1 MASAGESGLDARL
14 ARVALVTPHAVV
26 LLDVRGRITWV
37 NDGFTAM
44 TGYSQAEAQGLTVAA
59 LLQGPETDVEA
70 LNSIRDQLAGLR
82 GLRAELQLKTKS
94 GRPYWADIDTQPTFD
109 AAGVHDGFLAITT
122 DITAGK
128 ALAERLK
135 ASTASLRSAGH
146 LARLG
151 AWEVDLRTRTVRWS
165 SELRAMLGRPGPIET
180 LEDSMAAYHPDERQR
195 VWTYVD
201 QAINS
206 GQRVDFEVRGLS
218 PIGEEIWLRV
228 IGEPEM
234 VDGRCVAMRGASQDI
249 TAQRQAHAE
258 LAESERF
265 GRGVIDGLAALLIV
279 VDETGRMIEANKA
292 FRALGAEL
300 IKSDSYPMGRNLFDV
315 LARLPGSHGRA
326 LTRGIR
332 AVLAGD
338 KASFSRAYSAQNGEW
353 YRLSAARFDGEGPVR
368 CVVFTQSIEDLK
380 RSERRLR
387 DLNQRLQRARDEAHA
402 ASDPKSASL
411 ATMSHEIRTPLN
423 GVLGM
428 AQAMTRD
435 ELSPIQ
441 RERLTVIRQAGET
454 LLALLNDLLDL
465 SRIEAGKLEL
475 EDGAIDLEQMLRGVQ
490 ATFTTLASEKDVS
503 LTVQLADVARGAWRG
518 DPTRVRQILY
528 NLVSNA
534 VKFTAVGEVS
544 VKVAFEAPHLVFEVA
559 DTGPGIPADRLGAL
573 FQKFV
578 QADTST
584 TRRYGGS
591 GLGLS
596 ICRQLSQMMGGE
608 VEARSTV
615 GVGSIFTVRLPLAR
629 SAEVAAPRPVPA
641 DAGPDLDLGDG
652 AAVLQILAAEDNPM
666 NQLVLKTLLAQVG
679 VVVECVSDGRQAVEA
694 WANGQWDVI
703 LMDVQMPVM
712 GGPEAAR
719 EIRAR
724 EAREH
729 RRRTPIIAL
738 TANAMEHHRAEYIE
752 AGMDALV
759 PKPLEMERLIQA
771 LRTVLEAQ
779 EADGRLEQAG

>member
-1 MASAGESGLDARL
+1 MAFSGESGLDARL
-14 ARVALVTPHAVV
+14 ARVARITPHAVC
-26 LLDVRGRITWV
+26 LLDVMGRIDWV

-44 TGYSQAEAQGLTVAA
+44 TGYSQEEARGLTVAA
-59 LLQGPETDVEA
+59 LLQGAYTDLDA
-70 LNSIRDQLAGLR
+70 LDAIRENLGALR
-82 GLRAELQLKTKS
+82 GVRAELQLKTKAD
-94 GRPYWADIDTQPTFD
+94 RPYWADVDAQPTYD
-109 AAGVHDGFLAITT
+109 ADGVHDGFLAITT
-122 DITAGK
+122 DITPAK
-128 ALAERLK
+128 ALADRLK

-151 AWEVDLRTRTVRWS
+151 AWEVDLRSRAVRWS
-165 SELRAMLGRPGPIET
+165 SELRAMLGRPGPVET
-180 LEDSMAAYHPDERQR
+180 LEDSLAAYHPDERQR
-195 VWTYVD
+195 VM
-201 QAINS
+201 
-206 GQRVDFEVRGLS
+206 
-218 PIGEEIWLRV
+218 
-228 IGEPEM
+228 GEPEM

-265 GRGVIDGLAALLIV
+265 NRGVIDGLAALLIV
-279 VDETGRMIEANKA
+279 IDEDGRMIEANKA
-292 FRALGAEL
+292 FRARGAAL
-300 IKSDSYPMGRNLFDV
+300 INSDTYPMGRNLFDV
-315 LARLPGSHGRA
+315 LARLPDSHGRP

-332 AVLAGD
+332 AVLAGERT
-338 KASFSRAYSAQNGEW
+338 SFTRAYRAQDGEW
-353 YRLSAARFDGEGPVR
+353 FRLSATRFDGEGPVR
-368 CVVFTQSIEDLK
+368 CVVFTQSIEDIK

-402 ASDPKSASL
+402 ASDAKSAFL

-428 AQAMTRD
+428 AQAMNRD
-435 ELSPIQ
+435 DLSPIQ

-475 EDGAIDLEQMLRGVQ
+475 EDGTIDLDHMLHGVQ

-503 LTVQLADVARGAWRG
+503 LTVQVDEGARGVWRG

-534 VKFTAVGEVS
+534 VKFTAVGEVT
-544 VKVAFEAPHLVFEVA
+544 VKVTFRSPNLVFEVA
-559 DTGPGIPADRLGAL
+559 DTGPGIPADRLDAL

-578 QADTST
+578 QADAST

-596 ICRQLSQMMGGE
+596 ICRQLSQMMGGKIE
-608 VEARSTV
+608 VRSTV
-615 GVGSIFTVRLPLAR
+615 AVGSIFTVRLPLAR
-629 SAEVAAPRPVPA
+629 SDAPAPRPASEP
-641 DAGPDLDLGDG
+641 GGDLDIGREP
-652 AAVLQILAAEDNPM
+652 AALRILAAEDNPM
-666 NQLVLKTLLAQVG
+666 NQLVLKTLMAQVG
-679 VVVECVSDGRQAVEA
+679 VVVECVGDGREAIEA
-694 WANGQWDVI
+694 WAGGDWDAI

-719 EIRAR
+719 EIRTR

-738 TANAMEHHRAEYIE
+738 TANAMEHHRVEYIE

-759 PKPLEMERLIQA
+759 PKPLEMERLLQA
-771 LRTVLEAQ
+771 LQTVLEDS
-779 EADGRLEQAG
+779 EPRGRRAATSTENLG